1 MSTSEKPDDKQSP
14 YPEIKE
20 IQNDLL
26 SLKSNIKELGQHI
39 NSDGKDYVSDFNA
52 RAKERLEKT
61 RQDGRDSLGRLEDTV
76 RENPGR
82 SLAIAFASGVILSA
96 LMRRR

>member
-1 MSTSEKPDDKQSP
+1 MSTSEKADDKHLS

-20 IQNDLL
+20 IQSDLL
-26 SLKSNIKELGQHI
+26 SLKANIKDLSQHI
-39 NSDGKDYVSDFNA
+39 NSDGKDYVSGLNA

-61 RQDGRDSLGRLEDTV
+61 RQDGRDSLSRLEDSV

-82 SLAIAFASGVILSA
+82 SLAIAFASGVILSS
-96 LMRRR
+96 LLRRR